1 MRHVSFKVIALTAGL
16 LAVAGLSSAQTPGGQ
31 LTVAA
36 SGGSFQDALTRH
48 FYQRFEKQTGAKIV
62 HVPVEGQDQFNRARA
77 MARAG
82 RVEWDLM
89 SPEPQS
95 FYRDQD
101 LFERLDC
108 TRIPN
113 AQKLGVPGTCGEY
126 GIFRAIGGGVLA
138 YNTKA
143 FPKDPPQS
151 WADFWNVQKFPGP
164 RCLPGILPHYVVA
177 AALLADGVPGDK
189 LFPLDINRAMKKLQ
203 EIKPHVAV
211 WWTSGNQSMDTL
223 RKGECVMS
231 WMWSGRILQ
240 LMAEGQP
247 LNITWNQSQPVFAYW
262 SILKGTPN
270 KDLAYKFLDFWMT
283 EPAAHVAFSKEIFY
297 DTANTEALK
306 NLTPAEIP
314 LRAISEPNLKAQVP
328 FDWKWVAENSDAMR
342 AAFQDMLTR

>member
-1 MRHVSFKVIALTAGL
+1 MKCESFKFLAIAAGL
-16 LAVAGLSSAQTPGGQ
+16 LLTFTGGANAQTPDQ
-31 LTVAA
+31 LTIAA
-36 SGGSFQDALTRH
+36 SGGSFQDALKRH
-48 FYQRFEKQTGAKIV
+48 FYERFEKQSGGKVV

-77 MARAG
+77 MVRAG

-108 TRIPN
+108 SRIPN
-113 AQKLGVPGTCGEY
+113 AQKLGVPGTCTEF
-126 GIFRAIGGGVLA
+126 GIFRAIGGGVLS
-138 YNTKA
+138 YNTKS
-143 FPKDPPQS
+143 FPKDPPQT

-164 RCLPGILPHYVVA
+164 RCLPGILPHYVMA
-177 AALLADGVPGDK
+177 TALLADGVTGDK
-189 LFPLDINRAMKKLQ
+189 LFPLDIPRAVKKLQ

-211 WWTSGNQSMDTL
+211 WWSSGNQSMDTL

-247 LNITWNQSQPVFAYW
+247 LNITWNQSQPVSAYW
-262 SILKGTPN
+262 SIVKGTPN
-270 KDLAYKFLDFWMT
+270 KDLAYKFPDLWLT
-283 EPAAHVAFSKEIFY
+283 EKAAHIGFLKEIFY
-297 DTANTEALK
+297 VAANVEAIQ

-328 FDWKWVAENSDAMR
+328 FDWKWVSDNGDAMR

>member
-1 MRHVSFKVIALTAGL
+1 MRLVSFIALG
-16 LAVAGLSSAQTPGGQ
+16 VAGVLLSAAGEVGAQTRGNQ

-48 FYQRFEKQTGAKIV
+48 FYQRFEKQTGTKIV

-77 MARAG
+77 MARAE
-82 RVEWDLM
+82 RIEWDLM

-108 TRIPN
+108 SRIPN

-126 GIFRAIGGGVLA
+126 GIFRAIGGGVLS
-138 YNTKA
+138 YNTKS

-177 AALLADGVPGDK
+177 TALLADGVPGDK
-189 LFPLDINRAMKKLQ
+189 LFPLDIPRAMKKLQ
-203 EIKPHVAV
+203 EIKPHVVV
-211 WWTSGNQSMDTL
+211 WWASGNQSMDTL

-247 LNITWNQSQPVFAYW
+247 LNITWNQSQPVSAYW
-262 SILKGTPN
+262 SIVKGSPN
-270 KDLAYKFLDFWMT
+270 TDLAYKFLDFWMT

-328 FDWKWVAENSDAMR
+328 FDWKWVAENGDAMR
-342 AAFQDMLTR
+342 AAFQEMLTR